1 MDKEAEITQKEGS
14 VIEGLPF
21 SKVDQIGVV
30 VRDMDKAIEYYQ
42 SLGIGPFESLKL
54 EIAERIMR
62 GKPVTPGSMKN
73 IVSLAQ
79 MDSVQYELIEP
90 VFGNSLFSEFLETRG
105 EGIHH
110 LGFFVADIDKEI
122 AKLEEKGF
130 KACCPWFE
138 NSLRI
143 LSLYG
148 VPRDRVIRISAEDAY
163 DTVSEA
169 RVIGAELLRRGLKH
183 IILTTSKYHSRRA
196 RFIWE
201 KTFANQ
207 LSVSTIS
214 AKTDPYDPDG
224 WWKEGR
230 QIRWVLAEYGAWIF
244 YYWKQIKDL

>member
-1 MDKEAEITQKEGS
+1 MEKEPAYKRFKMHRYRIPLGLLLVAV
-14 VIEGLPF
+14 VIYLSSAVILKMLGNFIVIDEKPIEADAIVILNT
-21 SKVDQIGVV
+21 GV
-30 VRDMDKAIEYYQ
+30 EYY
-42 SLGIGPFESLKL
+42 P
-54 EIAERIMR
+54 R
-62 GKPVTPGSMKN
+62 
-73 IVSLAQ
+73 
-79 MDSVQYELIEP
+79 LIEAASLYRKGFSQTI
-90 VFGNSLFSEFLETRG
+90 VINGNRKTDVLRQ
-105 EGIHH
+105 
-110 LGFFVADIDKEI
+110 
-122 AKLEEKGF
+122 LEEKGF

-169 RVIGAELLRRGLKH
+169 RVVGAELLRRKLKR

-196 RFIWE
+196 GFIWE

>member
-1 MDKEAEITQKEGS
+1 MEKEPAYKRFKMHRYRIPLGLLLVAV
-14 VIEGLPF
+14 VIYLSSAVILKMLGNFIVIDEKPIEADAIVILNT
-21 SKVDQIGVV
+21 GV
-30 VRDMDKAIEYYQ
+30 EYYPRIIEAA
-42 SLGIGPFESLKL
+42 SLYRKGFSQ
-54 EIAERIMR
+54 
-62 GKPVTPGSMKN
+62 T
-73 IVSLAQ
+73 IV
-79 MDSVQYELIEP
+79 IN
-90 VFGNSLFSEFLETRG
+90 GNRKTDVLRQ
-105 EGIHH
+105 
-110 LGFFVADIDKEI
+110 
-122 AKLEEKGF
+122 LEEKGF
-130 KACCPWFE
+130 EACCPWFE

-169 RVIGAELLRRGLKH
+169 RVVGAELLRRKLKR

-196 RFIWE
+196 GFIWE

-214 AKTDPYDPDG
+214 AKKDPYDPDG

>member
-1 MDKEAEITQKEGS
+1 MEKPAYKRFKMHRYRMPLGLLLVAVVIYLSSAVILKMLGNFIVIDEKPIEADAI
-14 VIEGLPF
+14 VILNT
-21 SKVDQIGVV
+21 GV
-30 VRDMDKAIEYYQ
+30 EYY
-42 SLGIGPFESLKL
+42 P
-54 EIAERIMR
+54 R
-62 GKPVTPGSMKN
+62 
-73 IVSLAQ
+73 
-79 MDSVQYELIEP
+79 LIEAASLYRKGFSQTI
-90 VFGNSLFSEFLETRG
+90 VINGNRKTDVLRQ
-105 EGIHH
+105 
-110 LGFFVADIDKEI
+110 
-122 AKLEEKGF
+122 LEEKGF

-169 RVIGAELLRRGLKH
+169 RVVGAELLRRKLKRN
-183 IILTTSKYHSRRA
+183 ILTTSKDHSRRA
-196 RFIWE
+196 GFIWE

-230 QIRWVLAEYGAWIF
+230 QIRWVLAEYGAWVF
-244 YYWKQIKDL
+244 YYWKRIKDL